1 MKEDWNKIINKKYIL
16 NNVRIKLFNKEFN
29 EEILDKIIYF
39 GYFDLIAACCVVDEK
54 REASFLVTHNILDT
68 YNITIKEIVVSA
80 NSNTE
85 SLRYDFTNIAEIL
98 GEFGLYGIDSPMTVV
113 TNESKL
119 FGAAAMLY
127 PQLFVPIADRVKS
140 NLYILPSSI
149 HELIVIPCTSRL
161 KIDELKEMV
170 REVNKSSVSPQ
181 ERLSDSVYIF
191 DREKERIV
199 VA

>member
-1 MKEDWNKIINKKYIL
+1 MKEDWNKIINKEYIL

-39 GYFDLIAACCVVDEK
+39 DYFDLIGACCVVDEK
-54 REASFLVTHNILDT
+54 REASFLVTYNILDT

-85 SLRYDFTNIAEIL
+85 SLKYDFMNIAEIL

-127 PQLFVPIADRVKS
+127 PQLFVPIADKVK
-140 NLYILPSSI
+140 NDLYILPSSI
-149 HELIVIPCTSRL
+149 HELIVIPCTL
-161 KIDELKEMV
+161 LEIDELKEMV
-170 REVNKSSVSPQ
+170 REINKSSVSPQ